1 MKILLHL
8 LKNNFIQV
16 SRINQLRYADK
27 QKRRQTMCIYI
38 LAVVVLVGLLA
49 YWVYSLNTIFSL
61 PWEAN
66 SIITSLILPM
76 VLICCVL
83 NIFISLFWGSG
94 TLIGDA
100 NIDVQLAYPIPLILL
115 VSSKLSVLYVV
126 HIILDLLLL
135 FPMIV
140 LFGLTIE
147 MSILYYLLMLGIV
160 LLFPIIPCI
169 LGTMMGVGIY
179 RILRSSSARIA
190 RLKTIVSIIM
200 LFAFIIFMFWKF
212 PDIVEGNIDFKF
224 SLSAVSIFAS
234 KFVNRLLNVD
244 YYALSIYI
252 GFVFLVGYFL
262 LCTLSNI
269 YRNWY
274 CNALNHA
281 TPQHIAEKERT
292 FKKKKIIAALLA
304 REQNRYFSLPVYLT
318 NTACGLL
325 FAVIFV
331 LLIGLIPDKITQY
344 IHLLAGYFQVAP
356 DEYNMLYIYVL
367 TILIVLSSTTYASI
381 SIEGKQ
387 MEIIKSLPITAEIIF
402 RSKILFH
409 LSVSAPVILFSNT
422 TMALILN
429 LPWEKVILGYI
440 MPLLYSLF
448 IGVVGCVLNIVFPNF
463 EWENVTHIVKQSI
476 PAILS
481 ALIGTFISC
490 GTIYFL
496 LKCYP
501 NALLFGSYVMCSVLI
516 VLIAIIVRWL
526 DVEGVHRYKN
536 L

>member
-1 MKILLHL
+1 M
-8 LKNNFIQV
+8 
-16 SRINQLRYADK
+16 A
-27 QKRRQTMCIYI
+27 
-38 LAVVVLVGLLA
+38 
-49 YWVYSLNTIFSL
+49 
-61 PWEAN
+61 
-66 SIITSLILPM
+66 
-76 VLICCVL
+76 LICCVL

-94 TLIGDA
+94 ALLGDA
-100 NIDVQLAYPIPLILL
+100 NIDVQLAFPIPLILL
-115 VSSKLSVLYVV
+115 VSSKLSVLYVA
-126 HIILDLLLL
+126 HAILDLTLL

-169 LGTMMGVGIY
+169 LGTMMGMGIY

-190 RLKTIVSIIM
+190 RLKTIVSITM
-200 LFAFIIFMFWKF
+200 LFAFITFMFWKF
-212 PDIVEGNIDFKF
+212 PDMVEGNIDFKF
-224 SLSAVSIFAS
+224 SLLAVYIFAS
-234 KFVNRLLNVD
+234 KFVNRLLNTD
-244 YYALSIYI
+244 YYSLSIYI
-252 GFVFLVGYFL
+252 GFVFLVGYIL

-274 CNALNHA
+274 CSTINHA
-281 TPQHIAEKERT
+281 NPQHITEKERT
-292 FKKKKIIAALLA
+292 FKEKKIIIALLA

-325 FAVIFV
+325 FAAIFV
-331 LLIGLIPDKITQY
+331 LLISLIPDKITQY

-367 TILIVLSSTTYASI
+367 TILVALSSTTYASI

-387 MEIIKSLPITAEIIF
+387 MEIIKSLPITAQIIF
-402 RSKILFH
+402 KSKVLLH
-409 LSVSAPVILFSNT
+409 LSVSLPVILFSNT
-422 TMALILN
+422 IMAFTLN
-429 LPWEKVILGYI
+429 LSLGKVILGYI

-463 EWENVTHIVKQSI
+463 EWENVTHIIKQSI

-496 LKCYP
+496 LKYYP
-501 NALLFGSYVMCSVLI
+501 KALLLGSYAMCSVLL

-526 DVEGVHRYKN
+526 YVEGVRRYRD